1 MPTQE
6 KVETIEDLKT
16 RLRGVKTVLLTEYRG
31 LSVAQLSDL
40 RRQLRSVSAEYK
52 IVKNR
57 LARLALSSD
66 LSAVGTHLKGPTG
79 MILSRED
86 AVAVAKT
93 LHTFARTNTALV
105 IKAGYVEGQMLPP
118 DGLKALADLP
128 SKEALRSAIVGALQG
143 PLAQLVGLLTAPQRD
158 LVYVLEQRGKMAPPA
173 AAEAAPAAETA
184 PAVAEGTDAAPA
196 DAAAPTA

>member
-1 MPTQE
+1 VPTQE

-31 LSVAQLSDL
+31 LSVAQLSEL
-40 RRQLRSVSAEYK
+40 RKQLRSVSAEYK

-66 LSAVGTHLKGPTG
+66 LSSVGTYLKGPTG

-93 LHTFARTNTALV
+93 LHTFAKTNTALV
-105 IKAGYVEGQMLPP
+105 IKAGYVEGQMLEPA
-118 DGLKALADLP
+118 GLKALADLP
-128 SKEALRSAIVGALQG
+128 SKDALRSAIVGALQG
-143 PLAQLVGLLTAPQRD
+143 PLAQLIGLLTAPQRD

-173 AAEAAPAAETA
+173 AAAEAAPAEAASTEPA
-184 PAVAEGTDAAPA
+184 PAE
-196 DAAAPTA
+196 AAAPSA

>member
-31 LSVAQLSDL
+31 LSVAQLSEL
-40 RRQLRSVSAEYK
+40 RKQLRSVSAEYK

-66 LSAVGTHLKGPTG
+66 LSAVATHLKGPTG

-93 LHTFARTNTALV
+93 LHTFAKTNTALV
-105 IKAGYVEGQMLPP
+105 IKAGYVEGQMLEPA
-118 DGLKALADLP
+118 GLKALADLP
-128 SKEALRSAIVGALQG
+128 SKDALRSAIVGALQG

-173 AAEAAPAAETA
+173 AAEAAPAEAASTEPA
-184 PAVAEGTDAAPA
+184 PAA
-196 DAAAPTA
+196 AAAPSA

>member
-31 LSVAQLSDL
+31 LSVAQLSEL
-40 RRQLRSVSAEYK
+40 RKQLRSVSAEYK

-66 LSAVGTHLKGPTG
+66 LSAMGTHLTGPTG

-105 IKAGYVEGQMLPP
+105 IKAGYVEGQMLEPA
-118 DGLKALADLP
+118 GLKALADLP
-128 SKEALRSAIVGALQG
+128 SKDALRSAIVGALQG

-173 AAEAAPAAETA
+173 AAA
-184 PAVAEGTDAAPA
+184 DAAPA
-196 DAAAPTA
+196 ETASTEPAAAAAPPAAAPNA

>member
-1 MPTQE
+1 VPTQE
-6 KVETIEDLKT
+6 KVETVEDLKT

-40 RRQLRSVSAEYK
+40 RKQLRSVSAEYK

-66 LSAVGTHLKGPTG
+66 LSSVGTHLKGPTG

-93 LHTFARTNTALV
+93 LHTFAKTNTALV
-105 IKAGYVEGQMLPP
+105 IKAGYVEGQMLEPA
-118 DGLKALADLP
+118 GLKALADLP
-128 SKEALRSAIVGALQG
+128 SKDALRAAIVGALQG

-173 AAEAAPAAETA
+173 PAASTDGAPAAAESMDAAPAATPA
-184 PAVAEGTDAAPA
+184 PSA
-196 DAAAPTA
+196 

>member
-31 LSVAQLSDL
+31 LSVAQLSEL
-40 RRQLRSVSAEYK
+40 RKQLRSVSAEYK

-66 LSAVGTHLKGPTG
+66 LSAMGTHLTGPTG

-105 IKAGYVEGQMLPP
+105 IKAGYVEGQMLEPA
-118 DGLKALADLP
+118 GLKALADLP
-128 SKEALRSAIVGALQG
+128 SKDALRSAIVGALQG

-173 AAEAAPAAETA
+173 ADAAP
-184 PAVAEGTDAAPA
+184 DAAPA
-196 DAAAPTA
+196 ETASTEPAAAAAPPAAAPNA

>member
-40 RRQLRSVSAEYK
+40 RKQLRSVSAEYK

-93 LHTFARTNTALV
+93 LHTFAKTNTALV

-128 SKEALRSAIVGALQG
+128 SKDALRGAIVGALQG

-173 AAEAAPAAETA
+173 AVDAPPAAEVAPAVAAGTEAAPAETA
-184 PAVAEGTDAAPA
+184 APSA
-196 DAAAPTA
+196 

>member
-1 MPTQE
+1 VPTQE

-31 LSVAQLSDL
+31 LSVAQLSEL
-40 RRQLRSVSAEYK
+40 RKQLRSVSAEYK

-66 LSAVGTHLKGPTG
+66 LSSVGTYLKGPTG

-93 LHTFARTNTALV
+93 LHTFAKTNTALV
-105 IKAGYVEGQMLPP
+105 IKAGYVEGQMLEPA
-118 DGLKALADLP
+118 GLKALADLP
-128 SKEALRSAIVGALQG
+128 SKDALRSAIVGALQG
-143 PLAQLVGLLTAPQRD
+143 PLAQLIGLLTAPQRD

-173 AAEAAPAAETA
+173 AAAEAAAAEAASTEAAPAE
-184 PAVAEGTDAAPA
+184 
-196 DAAAPTA
+196 AAAPSA

>member
-6 KVETIEDLKT
+6 KTETIEDLKT
-16 RLRGVKTVLLTEYRG
+16 RLRGVKTVFLTEYRG

-40 RRQLRSVSAEYK
+40 RKQLRGVSAEYK

-66 LSAVGTHLKGPTG
+66 LSSVGQHLKGPTG

-93 LHTFARTNTALV
+93 LHTFAKTNTALV
-105 IKAGYVEGQMLPP
+105 IKAGYVEGQMLEPA
-118 DGLKALADLP
+118 GLKALADLP
-128 SKEALRSAIVGALQG
+128 SKDALRAAIVGALQG
-143 PLAQLVGLLTAPQRD
+143 PLAQIVGLLTAPQRD

-173 AAEAAPAAETA
+173 AAADAAPAAASTESA
-184 PAVAEGTDAAPA
+184 PAASPAPSA
-196 DAAAPTA
+196 